1 MKSLILTI
9 LYLAKDTVHRWFT
22 RLSSPVARVL
32 VVFFLSLCALCF
44 LGSYVISAKAI
55 QDRIR
60 KQGGD
65 LVAATLM
72 GERGKAVC
80 VPRADECEEILDVD
94 SLAVRHLGMAVSLDK
109 KYYRLYTY
117 DFNRSVQFL
126 PLMAA
131 SGAPT
136 FFRPTHSPVP
146 AGPATMFVAGEPV
159 DVFVKVVPEDH
170 LLLRLAPE
178 GCIVVPPDRLPPG
191 MQHDRV
197 ASSQLILRVRHLE
210 SGSSAA
216 SLRRVE
222 SYLENLARLEGAQV
236 HLISAANLLEQMDIV
251 LGNQTQCRA
260 AFCLGIACIVGI
272 LLTAL
277 ASMEYRQN
285 EYIYTLMKS
294 FGIHP
299 LLLVGSFIMENV
311 VLVGVSFAG
320 AVAVFMHSQRII
332 VAQFFKMG
340 QYGLTLEEIMP
351 EIQLIAVALLIC
363 VLVSSVPI
371 LFAANREIGRVL
383 K

>member
-44 LGSYVISAKAI
+44 LGSYVISAKVI

-80 VPRADECEEILDVD
+80 VPRAGECEELLDVD

-117 DFNRSVQFL
+117 DFNRSAQFL

-136 FFRPTHSPVP
+136 FFRPVHSPVP

-251 LGNQTQCRA
+251 LGNQAQCRA

-299 LLLVGSFIMENV
+299 LLLVSSFIMENV

-351 EIQLIAVALLIC
+351 EIQLIAVALLVC